1 MADVVSQRLRHKVRS
16 RAGDQ
21 CEYCLLPAWALLA
34 GCEMDHVISRK
45 HGGKTDQANL
55 ALSCARCNR
64 AKGSDIGSMVC
75 VGAQFSR
82 LFNPRTDRWDEHLK
96 LDGARL
102 VGRTIIGEVTIKL
115 LRLNDEDRIMERMLL
130 QRLGEYP
137 APTPAG

>member
-1 MADVVSQRLRHKVRS
+1 
-16 RAGDQ
+16 
-21 CEYCLLPAWALLA
+21 
-34 GCEMDHVISRK
+34 
-45 HGGKTDQANL
+45 
-55 ALSCARCNR
+55 
-64 AKGSDIGSMVC
+64 MVC